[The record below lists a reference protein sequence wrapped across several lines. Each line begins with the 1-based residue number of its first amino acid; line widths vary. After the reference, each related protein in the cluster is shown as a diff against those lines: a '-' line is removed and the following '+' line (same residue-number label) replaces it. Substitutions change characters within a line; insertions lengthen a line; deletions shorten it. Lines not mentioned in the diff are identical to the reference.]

1 MKNQRF
7 LQIQVKNLP
16 EEGMQLQAELTAQDL
31 EIPDEDR
38 ISIVESVQVSFHIA
52 PIVGALVVSGCD
64 RCLAYFTTDFPSVR
78 IDHQY
83 LDFHADVLDLTEDVR
98 EDILLAF
105 PSRCLCH
112 TDCKGLC
119 PDCGQNLNVRECGCQ
134 DEAPEESPWQA
145 LEKLHLPGSEN
156 PETGSE
162 S

>member
-1 MKNQRF
+1 
-7 LQIQVKNLP
+7 
-16 EEGMQLQAELTAQDL
+16 MQLQAELTAQDL
-31 EIPDEDR
+31 EISDDDR
-38 ISIVESVQVSFHIA
+38 ISVSGAISVNFHIS
-52 PIVGALVVSGCD
+52 PIVGAVVVTGRAAVKLRERCD
-64 RCLAYFTTDFPSVR
+64 RCLAYFTTEFPSVR

-112 TDCKGLC
+112 ADCQGLC

-134 DEAPEESPWQA
+134 DEDPEESPWQA
-145 LEKLHLPGSEN
+145 LEKLHLPGSAT
-156 PETGSE
+156 PGTDSE